1 MKVRLSITVC
11 VLFILLTACAGVQPL
26 PASLF
31 TLEPATQPADEII
44 VAAAADLQ
52 FAFSE
57 IATLFEQDTHYK
69 VRLVFGSTGQLVQ
82 QIEHGAPYDLIAS
95 ANIAYVDR
103 LAEQN
108 LVLTDSVALY
118 AQGRIVLAVN
128 RASGVSVIALDDLRK
143 TEISHISMANPEH
156 APYGLAAKQALQT
169 SGVWEDVQNKIV
181 YAENV
186 RQALQYI
193 QSGDAQAGIIALSVA
208 NVPEIRWTLI
218 DNSLHEPLDQALAVI
233 SSSAHPELAAQFAA
247 YINGEKGRPI
257 MRRYGFI
264 LPGETPINPSPDTP

>member
-1 MKVRLSITVC
+1 M
-11 VLFILLTACAGVQPL
+11 
-26 PASLF
+26 
-31 TLEPATQPADEII
+31 
-44 VAAAADLQ
+44 AAAADLQ

-82 QIEHGAPYDLIAS
+82 QIENGAPYDLIAS

-143 TEISHISMANPEH
+143 TEISHIAMANPEH

-208 NVPEIRWTLI
+208 NVPEISWTLI
-218 DNSLHEPLDQALAVI
+218 DDSLHEPLDQALAVT